1 MAIFAVLK
9 QPSVNPQGLAQAVQR
24 EFPTHYPLSDGVW
37 LVAASGTAIDV
48 SGKLG
53 LGAAGPDANT
63 NAGVVLEVGS
73 YYGRANPAIWT
84 WIKTNWEASG
94 G

>member
-1 MAIFAVLK
+1 MAIFAVIK
-9 QPSVNPQGLAQAVQR
+9 QPSQDAGALERAVQTAY
-24 EFPTHYPLSDGVW
+24 PMNHYVISDGVW
-37 LVAASGTAIDV
+37 LVAAQGTAADV

-53 LGAAGPDANT
+53 LGGDAAPNT
-63 NAGVVLEVGS
+63 GVVFEVGS

-84 WIKTNWEASG
+84 WIKTFWEASG

>member
-1 MAIFAVLK
+1 MAIFAVIK
-9 QPSVNPQGLAQAVQR
+9 QPALEPAALGRAIQA
-24 EFPTHYPLSDGVW
+24 EFPGAHYVLSDAAW
-37 LVAASGTAIDV
+37 LIAAQGTAIDV
-48 SGKLG
+48 SAKLG
-53 LGAAGPDANT
+53 LGRPDSPNT
-63 NAGVVLEVGS
+63 GVVFEVGS